1 MKDNLFHLPVK
12 IGNVELRNPFIVAS
26 GPTAK
31 RLDQLELAEK
41 CGWGAASLKQT
52 FNPLPYINYQPRY
65 RWLKKE
71 KLHVFTAEYRLNM
84 EQGMRLAEEARKK
97 CKDLVIIANY
107 SYVRGQDIDGWLDA
121 ARKFESAG
129 AQILEL
135 NFCCP
140 NMSFNVD
147 ISERAKKD
155 VRPASGASM
164 EQDEDAV
171 R

>member
-1 MKDNLFHLPVK
+1 MAKDDLFYLPVK

-31 RLDQLELAEK
+31 RVDQLELAEK
-41 CGWGAASLKQT
+41 SGWGAASIKQT

-71 KLHVFTAEYRLNM
+71 KLHAFTAEYRLNM
-84 EQGMRLAEEARKK
+84 EQGLRLVEAGPEEVQGAGRSSPTILMSKA
-97 CKDLVIIANY
+97 DL
-107 SYVRGQDIDGWLDA
+107 DGWQDA
-121 ARKFESAG
+121 ARRFEAAG

-147 ISERAKKD
+147 VSAKGAKKNAALL
-155 VRPASGASM
+155 RCQHGAG
-164 EQDEDAV
+164 
-171 R
+171 